1 MAKVTSSYI
10 CTECGNVTS
19 KYSAKCLNC
28 QAFGTIEEQ
37 ENTSSAAASA
47 GLKSGGAIKPAKS
60 AFTLKQIGDK
70 PISRTDTG
78 IGELNRVLG
87 GGIVDAEVILF
98 AGAPGSGKSTLSL
111 RLADNYAA
119 KGKAVLYSSGEES
132 PQQIALRAKRMG
144 VDNDLIRITNETS
157 LETLLGHIDE
167 VQPELLIV
175 DSLQTLASENIP
187 GSVGSISQSKEAAN
201 VLTRLAKTRGISMIL
216 VNQILK
222 SGDFAGSEGVLHI
235 VDCGLMLQSDSE
247 SPLKFLRALKNR
259 FGALDEVGVFQH
271 SETGLEEVADPGSI
285 FLDTGEGDQVQGAS
299 CGFMSEGIRQIPI
312 EVQALAVTSSLNNP
326 RKQFSGV
333 SFNRAQIICAILD
346 KHCKAKSKTADNDV
360 FVSTV
365 AGVKVEDPLA
375 DLSIAVSLLSSL
387 MNKKV
392 SKNTVFTGELSLTG
406 TVRGTYMIESKIREA
421 ARLGFERIVIPAS
434 AKSSLNGRRYEGI
447 KVETISTVSELDRF
461 LS

>member
-1 MAKVTSSYI
+1 MAKVTSLYKCSN
-10 CTECGNVTS
+10 CGNESS
-19 KYSAKCLNC
+19 KYSAKCLAC
-28 QAFGTIEEQ
+28 GDFGTIEQ
-37 ENTSSAAASA
+37 VENTSSAAATA
-47 GLKSGGAIKPAKS
+47 GLKSGGAIKPAKA
-60 AFTLKQIGDK
+60 AFTLKQIGNN
-70 PISRTDTG
+70 PISRTKTG
-78 IGELNRVLG
+78 IGELDRVLG

-119 KGKAVLYSSGEES
+119 MGKSVLYSSGEES

-144 VDNDLIRITNETS
+144 VENDLIRITNETS
-157 LETLLGHIDE
+157 LETLLGHIDD
-167 VQPELLIV
+167 VQPQLLIV

-201 VLTRLAKTRGISMIL
+201 VLTRLAKSRGISMIL

-285 FLDTGEGDQVQGAS
+285 FLDTGEGDYVQGAS

-312 EVQALAVTSSLNNP
+312 EIQALAVTSSLNNP

-333 SFNRAQIICAILD
+333 SFNRAQIICAIID
-346 KHCKAKSKTADNDV
+346 KHCKSKAKASDNDV
-360 FVSTV
+360 FISTV

-387 MNKKV
+387 TNKQV
-392 SKNTVFTGELSLTG
+392 SKKTVFTGELSLTG

-421 ARLGFERIVIPAS
+421 ERLGFERIVIPAS
-434 AKSSLNGRRYEGI
+434 AKATLKGRRYEGI
-447 KVETISTVSELDRF
+447 KIETIGNVNELDRF